1 LKLIEQAI
9 FSCIGFLL
17 AALLAVAAAPGI
29 TRRARRLAEARARLL
44 APLTEVQAIAER
56 DALRAQHA
64 VDHLR
69 LEQRLSEV
77 ENLAARRQIEIG
89 RQSSR
94 IVALEDLSAA
104 RAAEIGALREEFGAL
119 EREARD
125 LRGQLGAAQLALR
138 DLMFEIDSS
147 APTPATSQA
156 RRLDPETFAD
166 QNRMKIAVL
175 ETRALGLEV
184 RLADSE
190 RAAAAAAR
198 AGGAERARLAAEL
211 NERTAEAKRLGEEL
225 DAATTEG
232 AKLAADLAT
241 TRARL
246 GEAEALLSR
255 SEAAREEALIENA
268 RQFARIA
275 ERDAALREAG
285 AAKRDLADRLS
296 ALAAAHAIAEGALL
310 AERAKHAERRRE
322 VDPAPARVDEASP
335 SGRVLSDQAL
345 RKAIARLGRE
355 MTRLNGRPHPAA
367 EEPSNLVS
375 FDRREAHAHPA
386 GSSEPLHSASAGAI
400 RQGPRMAPE
409 R

>member
-1 LKLIEQAI
+1 MIEQAI

-44 APLTEVQAIAER
+44 APLTEAQAIAER

-64 VDHLR
+64 VDQLR

-77 ENLAARRQIEIG
+77 EDLAARRQIEIG

-94 IVALEDLSAA
+94 IVGLEDLSAA
-104 RAAEIGALREEFGAL
+104 RAAEIGALRDEFGAL

-138 DLMFEIDSS
+138 DLTFEFDSS
-147 APTPATSQA
+147 APTPAASQA
-156 RRLDPETFAD
+156 PRLDPEAFTD
-166 QNRMKIAVL
+166 QNRMKVAVL

-190 RAAAAAAR
+190 RAAAAAAS
-198 AGGAERARLAAEL
+198 AGGAERARLAAAL
-211 NERTAEAKRLGEEL
+211 SERAAEAKRLGEEL
-225 DAATTEG
+225 DAATAQS
-232 AKLAADLAT
+232 AKLAADLAA

-246 GEAEALLSR
+246 GEAETLLSR
-255 SEAAREEALIENA
+255 SEEAREEALIENA

-310 AERAKHAERRRE
+310 AERAKRAEWRRE
-322 VDPAPARVDEASP
+322 VDPPSTRAADASP
-335 SGRVLSDQAL
+335 RTRELSDQTL

-355 MTRLNGRPHPAA
+355 MTRLNGKPHGAA

-375 FDRREAHAHPA
+375 YDRREAHAHPA
-386 GSSEPLHSASAGAI
+386 GSGEPMHSASAGAI
-400 RQGPRMAPE
+400 RQGQPMAPE

>member
-1 LKLIEQAI
+1 LIEQAI
-9 FSCIGFLL
+9 FGCIGFLL
-17 AALLAVAAAPGI
+17 AALLAVAAVPGI
-29 TRRARRLAEARARLL
+29 TRRARRLAEARGRLL
-44 APLTEVQAIAER
+44 TPLTEAQAIAER

-64 VDHLR
+64 VDR
-69 LEQRLSEV
+69 LGMEQRLSEV
-77 ENLAARRQIEIG
+77 EDLAARRQIEIG

-94 IVALEDLSAA
+94 IVALEEISAA

-119 EREARD
+119 ERDAHE
-125 LRGQLGAAQLALR
+125 LRGQLGAARVALR
-138 DLMFEIDSS
+138 DLTFEIESS
-147 APTPATSQA
+147 APTPAASQA
-156 RRLDPETFAD
+156 RRLDPETFTD
-166 QNRMKIAVL
+166 QNRMKIAIL

-190 RAAAAAAR
+190 RAAAAAAK
-198 AGGAERARLAAEL
+198 AGGAKRARLAAAL
-211 NERTAEAKRLGEEL
+211 SERTAEAKRLGAEL
-225 DAATTEG
+225 DAATTQG
-232 AKLAADLAT
+232 AELAADLAA

-246 GEAEALLSR
+246 GEAEALLAR

-285 AAKRDLADRLS
+285 AAKRDLAERLS
-296 ALAAAHAIAEGALL
+296 VLAAAHAVAEGTLL
-310 AERAKHAERRRE
+310 AERAKRAEWRRDVE
-322 VDPAPARVDEASP
+322 PAPARVAETAP
-335 SGRVLSDQAL
+335 RRRELSEQTL

-355 MTRLNGRPHPAA
+355 VTRLNDKPRGAA

-375 FDRREAHAHPA
+375 FERREAHAHPA

-400 RQGPRMAPE
+400 RQGQPMAPE